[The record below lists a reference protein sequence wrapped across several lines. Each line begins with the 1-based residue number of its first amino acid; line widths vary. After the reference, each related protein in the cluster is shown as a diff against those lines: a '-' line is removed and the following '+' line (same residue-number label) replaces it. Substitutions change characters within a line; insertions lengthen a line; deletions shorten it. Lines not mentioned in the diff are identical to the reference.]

1 MNTTNTTLDSI
12 PTAIRYLS
20 KDGKEHKTV
29 QAAINHNKL
38 IELCKWYEGNKIYGR
53 YEGCR
58 IEWEDFI
65 EWCNDNKKELK
76 NILNTIEN

>member
-12 PTAIRYLS
+12 FT
-20 KDGKEHKTV
+20 KDGKEHKTA
-29 QAAINHNKL
+29 QDAIKHNKL
-38 IELCKWYEGNKIYGR
+38 IELCEWYEKNKIYGS

-58 IEWEDFI
+58 IVEWEDFI

-76 NILNTIEN
+76 NILNALK